1 MNQINFFVNRWKVQ
15 LENWPPAAKMK
26 LNSRNIRFHYDDDT
40 AAAAADRDNTE
51 DIVVVGI
58 DRRLLSVGQL
68 LTIDFWSPFLLLSFV
83 LSSCSYVMVCCSYSA
98 NKNFYY
104 EIK

>member
-1 MNQINFFVNRWKVQ
+1 
-15 LENWPPAAKMK
+15 MK

-68 LTIDFWSPFLLLSFV
+68 LTIDF
-83 LSSCSYVMVCCSYSA
+83 
-98 NKNFYY
+98 
-104 EIK
+104 